1 LPEYT
6 NISTELIVLLKKGD
20 MLAFDAIYDKYSHR
34 LYQFVKRYLK
44 QDEDTEEV
52 VQLVFIKIWESRTKI
67 DIHSS
72 FESYLFTIAYNTT
85 ISLLRKRLSE
95 NKSLEFL
102 KSQQHVSNYESVI
115 DELQYKELNE
125 NVQYLVEQLT
135 PRQREI
141 FLLSREKG
149 LTHKEIARK
158 LNISENTVKNH
169 LVNTIKYLKSCIDNG
184 LVINLLYLYLFLY

>member
-1 LPEYT
+1 
-6 NISTELIVLLKKGD
+6 